1 MSLFGSLQ
9 LASNS
14 MQAQQIG
21 LQVVG
26 QNMANANT
34 PGYSRE
40 QVQLVPAPVQVLGH
54 LTLGLG
60 VQVSAVTQQVDQYL
74 NERLRNTT
82 SDVGNS
88 QTQSQVFQDLEGIVG
103 ALNQNNLQTSLNS
116 FFSAVSGVLNQPE
129 SVSVRNLAV
138 LKGQTLASGI
148 NQMSQRAASARS
160 DLNDQVIG
168 MASDINRL
176 VSDIA
181 KLNAEISSTEGGDT
195 TNSQAVGLRDQ
206 RNQDLAALSKL
217 VGIRT
222 KEQPS
227 GAVNVY
233 VGGDYLVFEGTWRKV
248 ETAYTIDRGLS
259 AAQINLVDTNAPL
272 DTQTGQLAGLLTSR
286 DEILGGFLD
295 QLDQFA
301 GTLNFEFNKVYS
313 SGQGLA
319 GFQTMTSTYPVKSTS
334 APLDNAGLPFTPVNG
349 SFEVRMLN
357 TQTGLTQTSTV
368 TVDLN
373 GLDQNE
379 TSLNGLAT
387 QLNSIN
393 GLQATIDAS
402 GNLELNTTSPDLQF
416 SFANDNS
423 GALAALG
430 LNTFFTGSTAA
441 DLGVNQQL
449 VADPGKFAASTAGI
463 GIDTGNA
470 TTLANFMNVP
480 LASAG
485 GTTLTDVYDRLVGG
499 VTQGSAVS
507 QSVAQGHETF
517 QQTLQGQQAAI
528 SGVSIDEETV
538 QMLSYQRVYQA
549 SAKLISTIN
558 DLLNTLMQL

>member
-40 QVQLVPAPVQVLGH
+40 QVQLVPAPVQQLGP

-60 VQVSAVTQQVDQYL
+60 VQVNAVTQQVDQYL
-74 NERLRNTT
+74 NERLRNTN

-88 QTQSQVFQDLEGIVG
+88 QTQSQVYQNLEGIVG
-103 ALNQNNLQTSLNS
+103 ALNQNNLQSSLNS
-116 FFSAVSGVLNQPE
+116 FFSAISGVLNQPE

-138 LKGQTLASGI
+138 LQGKTLAGDI
-148 NQMSQRAASARS
+148 NQMSQRVSTARS

-168 MASDINRL
+168 MTTDINRL

-195 TNSQAVGLRDQ
+195 SHSQAVGLRDQ
-206 RNQDLAALSKL
+206 RNQDLTNLSKL

-222 KEQPS
+222 QEQPS

-233 VGGDYLVFEGTWRKV
+233 VGGDYLVFEGTSRTV
-248 ETAYTIDRGLS
+248 ETAYTVDRGLT
-259 AAQINLVDTNAPL
+259 AAHINLTDTNAPL

-286 DEILGGFLD
+286 DKILGGFLD

-301 GTLNFEFNKVYS
+301 GTLNFEFNKIYS
-313 SGQGLA
+313 SGQGLT
-319 GFQTMTSTYPVKSTS
+319 GFQSMTSTYPVKSAT

-349 SFEVRMLN
+349 SFQVKMLN
-357 TQTGLTQTSTV
+357 TQTGLTQTSTI

-379 TSLNGLAT
+379 TSLNALAT
-387 QLNSIN
+387 QFNAIN
-393 GLQATIDAS
+393 GLQASVDTS
-402 GNLELNTTSPDLQF
+402 GNLTLKTTSPDLQF
-416 SFANDNS
+416 SFANDTS

-441 DLGVNQQL
+441 DLGVNQNL
-449 VADPGKFAASTAGI
+449 TTDPGKFAASTAGI

-470 TTLANFMNVP
+470 TTLANFMNLP

-485 GTTLTDVYDRLVGG
+485 GTTLTDVYDKLVGD
-499 VTQGSAVS
+499 VTQGSSVS
-507 QSVAQGHETF
+507 KSVTQGYQTF

>member
-40 QVQLVPAPVQVLGH
+40 QVQLVPAPVQQLGS

-74 NERLRNTT
+74 NERLRNTN
-82 SDVGNS
+82 SDVGNN
-88 QTQSQVFQDLEGIVG
+88 QTQSQVYQNLEGIVG
-103 ALNQNNLQTSLNS
+103 ALNSNNLQSSLNS
-116 FFSAVSGVLNQPE
+116 FFSAISGVLNQPE

-138 LKGQTLASGI
+138 LQGKTLAGDI
-148 NQMSQRAASARS
+148 NQMSQRVSSARS
-160 DLNDQVIG
+160 DLNDQVVG
-168 MASDINRL
+168 MTSDINRL

-195 TNSQAVGLRDQ
+195 SHSQAVGLRDQ
-206 RNQDLAALSKL
+206 RNQDLTNLSKL

-222 KEQPS
+222 QEQPS

-233 VGGDYLVFEGTWRKV
+233 VGGDYLVFEGTSRTV
-248 ETAYTIDRGLS
+248 ETAYTVDRGLT
-259 AAQINLVDTNAPL
+259 AAHINLTDTNAPL
-272 DTQTGQLAGLLTSR
+272 DTQTGQLAGLLASR
-286 DEILGGFLD
+286 DKILGGFLD

-301 GTLNFEFNKVYS
+301 GTLNFEFNKIYS
-313 SGQGLA
+313 SGQGLT
-319 GFQTMTSTYPVKSTS
+319 GFQSMTSTYPVKSAT

-349 SFEVRMLN
+349 SFQVKMLN
-357 TQTGLTQTSTV
+357 TQTGLTQTSTI

-379 TSLNGLAT
+379 TSLNALAT
-387 QLNSIN
+387 QFNAIN
-393 GLQATIDAS
+393 GLQASVDTS
-402 GNLELNTTSPDLQF
+402 GNLALKTTSPDLQF
-416 SFANDNS
+416 SFANDTS

-441 DLGVNQQL
+441 DLGVNQNL
-449 VADPGKFAASTAGI
+449 TTDPGKFAASTAGI

-470 TTLANFMNVP
+470 TTLANFMNLP

-485 GTTLTDVYDRLVGG
+485 GTTLTDTYDKLVGD
-499 VTQGSAVS
+499 VTQGSSVS
-507 QSVAQGHETF
+507 KSVTQGYQTF

-558 DLLNTLMQL
+558 DLLNTLLQL

>member
-40 QVQLVPAPVQVLGH
+40 QVQLVPAPVQQLGT

-74 NERLRNTT
+74 NERLRNTN

-88 QTQSQVFQDLEGIVG
+88 QTQSQVYQNLEGIVG
-103 ALNQNNLQTSLNS
+103 ALNQNNLQSSLNS
-116 FFSAVSGVLNQPE
+116 FFSAISGVLNQPE

-138 LKGQTLASGI
+138 LQGKTLAGNI
-148 NQMSQRAASARS
+148 NQMSQRVSSARS

-168 MASDINRL
+168 MTSDINRL

-195 TNSQAVGLRDQ
+195 SHSQAVGLRDQ
-206 RNQDLAALSKL
+206 RNQDLTNLSKL

-222 KEQPS
+222 QEQPS
-227 GAVNVY
+227 GAINVY
-233 VGGDYLVFEGTWRKV
+233 VGGDYLVFEGTSRTV
-248 ETAYTIDRGLS
+248 ETAYTTDRGLT
-259 AAQINLVDTNAPL
+259 AAQINLTDTKAPL
-272 DTQTGQLAGLLTSR
+272 DTQTGQLAGLLASR
-286 DEILGGFLD
+286 DKILGGFLD

-301 GTLNFEFNKVYS
+301 GTLNFEFNKIYS
-313 SGQGLA
+313 SGQGLT
-319 GFQTMTSTYPVKSTS
+319 GFQSMTSTYPVKSAT

-349 SFEVRMLN
+349 SFQVKMLN
-357 TQTGLTQTSTV
+357 TQTGLTQTSTI

-379 TSLNGLAT
+379 TSLNALAT
-387 QLNSIN
+387 QFNAIN
-393 GLQATIDAS
+393 GLQASIDTS
-402 GNLELNTTSPDLQF
+402 GNLTLKTTSPDVQF
-416 SFANDNS
+416 SFANDTS

-441 DLGVNQQL
+441 DLGVNQNL
-449 VADPGKFAASTAGI
+449 TTDPGKFAASTAGI

-470 TTLANFMNVP
+470 TTLANFMNLP

-485 GTTLTDVYDRLVGG
+485 GTTLTDVYDKLVGD
-499 VTQGSAVS
+499 VTQGSSVS
-507 QSVAQGHETF
+507 QSVTQGYQTF
-517 QQTLQGQQAAI
+517 QQTLQGHQAAI

-558 DLLNTLMQL
+558 DLLNTLLQL